1 MGFSIFPITLKVVSC
16 LAINSQTVVGRLP
29 TENKY
34 MALEEMVCIENPPDW
49 RSSFSIR
56 GFSVSY
62 ILKSRYGKRI
72 GRLPALQV
80 SYISEAF

>member
-34 MALEEMVCIENPPDW
+34 MALEEMVCIENPLIGEVL
-49 RSSFSIR
+49 SLLG
-56 GFSVSY
+56 GFLS
-62 ILKSRYGKRI
+62 L
-72 GRLPALQV
+72 
-80 SYISEAF
+80 IS